1 MSKEKRAK
9 GGSGAI
15 VSALIIVVSYC
26 LLAVIIGL
34 ATLPSRYDIR
44 VGQVS
49 PVTITA
55 TKDVE
60 DTVTT
65 NQRREAAAKAVEPS
79 YVQDSTVAPEV
90 LSSVATAFNTFVTLG
105 AVDEDSEP
113 DEITEEMRQEAAD
126 LIDPVVL
133 SEARLNSVLASTQET
148 LRKLADQAI
157 ARVRDHLNLNI
168 AEGQES
174 DTLYGIQ
181 RELVTAGWDNTMAGT
196 AVEIIRPYLRA
207 NMLIDEDTTELN
219 RQKARDEVEAVMY
232 IKGQNIVRAGEIVTR
247 AQIEMLNSL
256 GLLKEQGID
265 YTLLGG
271 AFLLVALLMTT
282 LLVYLWTF
290 EKELLR
296 SPRHITLLMTIL
308 VITVLVCWAVMQFN
322 VYLMPAVMGIMLT
335 VYLMK
340 PRLALMNCIVLAVF
354 SGLIASGANGIF
366 TASVFTTILTT
377 SVSGALCIGV
387 ISHNSSRTGVL
398 LSGLLCGAASMVT
411 AIAIG
416 LTNNANFASVLA
428 TSLWASGS
436 GVLAGILT
444 IGLTPIL
451 EAVFNLTTTAKLFDL
466 SNPNQ
471 PLLRRLMLEAPGTY
485 HHSIVVANLAEAA
498 ANAIGANGLL
508 ARVGAYYH
516 DIGKLKRPLY
526 FRENQ
531 IGDNPHDRTDPRV
544 SAAII
549 LAHPH
554 DGVQMAAKERVPES
568 VRNIIERHHG
578 SSTMIFFYD
587 KALKQAN
594 GENVD
599 PADFTYDAPLPKT
612 REEACVMLAD
622 PVEATSRTLQQ
633 RDPQSIGEMVDR
645 LINQRIQDGDLN
657 ECRLTFADI
666 GKIREAF
673 VTVLTGVYHER
684 IAYPDPPP
692 TRHSKGP
699 MRIFMK
705 PVKEEA
711 PAPEQKNAA
720 PAKPAP
726 KPAPE
731 AKPAAEPKPE
741 AKPAPEPKPVVEP
754 KTEAKPVSEGKPAGE
769 SKPAPEAKPAGETKP
784 EAKPAPEPEP
794 AVEPKTEAKP
804 VPEAKPAGESK
815 PAPAV
820 KPVPKVKTEAAPGVP
835 SVPKPSP
842 AEQAAPA
849 SAPEAEKTEDTGE

>member
-1 MSKEKRAK
+1 MPREKKARRS
-9 GGSGAI
+9 SGAI
-15 VSALIIVVSYC
+15 LSALIIVITYC
-26 LLAVIIGL
+26 LLAAIIGL
-34 ATLPSRYDIR
+34 ATMPSRYDIR

-90 LSSVATAFNTFVTLG
+90 LSSLSTALNAFVTLG
-105 AVDEDSEP
+105 AVDEENSP
-113 DEITEEMRQEAAD
+113 GEITEEMRQEAAT
-126 LIDPVVL
+126 LISPAVL
-133 SEARLNSVLASTQET
+133 SEARLNAVLASTQET
-148 LRKLADQAI
+148 LRKLADQAQ

-168 AEGQES
+168 AEGQETE
-174 DTLYGIQ
+174 TLYGIQ
-181 RELVTAGWDNTMAGT
+181 RELVAAGWDNTMVGA
-196 AVEIIRPYLRA
+196 AIEMIRPYLRA
-207 NMLIDEDTTELN
+207 NMLIDEETTELN

-232 IKGQNIVRAGEIVTR
+232 IKGQNIVRSGEIVTR

-256 GLLKEQGID
+256 GLLKEQGLD
-265 YTLLGG
+265 YSLLGG
-271 AFLLVALLMTT
+271 AFLLVALVMAT

-290 EKELLR
+290 EREILR
-296 SPRHITLLMTIL
+296 SPGQITLLMTIL
-308 VITVLVCWAVMQFN
+308 VVTVLVCWAVMQFN

-340 PRLALMNCIVLAVF
+340 PRLALMNCIVLAVLG
-354 SGLIASGANGIF
+354 GLIASGANGIF
-366 TASVFTTILTT
+366 TAAVFTTILTT

-387 ISHNSSRTGVL
+387 ISRNSSRTSVL

-411 AIAIG
+411 AMAIG
-416 LTNNANFASVLA
+416 LTNNANLASVLS
-428 TSLWASGS
+428 TSLWAGGS
-436 GVLAGILT
+436 GILAGILT

-451 EAVFNLTTTAKLFDL
+451 EAMFNLTTSTKLFEL

-471 PLLRRLMLEAPGTY
+471 PLLRRLMIEAPGTY

-531 IGDNPHDRTDPRV
+531 VGDNPHDRTDPRV

-549 LAHPH
+549 LAHPY
-554 DGVQMAAKERVPES
+554 DGVQMAAKERVPQD
-568 VRNIIERHHG
+568 VRDIIERHHG
-578 SSTMIFFYD
+578 SSTVIYFYD

-594 GENVD
+594 GGSVD
-599 PADFTYDAPLPKT
+599 QADFTYDAPLPRT

-622 PVEATSRTLQQ
+622 PIEATSRTLQQ
-633 RDPQSIGEMVDR
+633 RDRQSISEMVDR
-645 LINQRIQDGDLN
+645 LINARIQDGDLN

-673 VTVLTGVYHER
+673 VTVLMGVYHER

-692 TRHSKGP
+692 TRRGRNGRSP

-705 PVKEEA
+705 PAEEPSEPKPEPKA
-711 PAPEQKNAA
+711 AEKPAEPKPA
-720 PAKPAP
+720 AKPAAAPVSATKEADAVPSDPPVAEP
-726 KPAPE
+726 KPAVKPAAETPAEKPAVEPKPDPKPE
-731 AKPAAEPKPE
+731 DIPAAEPKP
-741 AKPAPEPKPVVEP
+741 AADP
-754 KTEAKPVSEGKPAGE
+754 T
-769 SKPAPEAKPAGETKP
+769 APEALK
-784 EAKPAPEPEP
+784 
-794 AVEPKTEAKP
+794 
-804 VPEAKPAGESK
+804 
-815 PAPAV
+815 
-820 KPVPKVKTEAAPGVP
+820 
-835 SVPKPSP
+835 
-842 AEQAAPA
+842 
-849 SAPEAEKTEDTGE
+849 KTEDANA